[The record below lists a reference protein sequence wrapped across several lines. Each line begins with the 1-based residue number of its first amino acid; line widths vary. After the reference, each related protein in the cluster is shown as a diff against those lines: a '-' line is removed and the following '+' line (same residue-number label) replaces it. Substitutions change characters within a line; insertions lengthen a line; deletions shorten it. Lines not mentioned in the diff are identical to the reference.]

1 MTALYDIIR
10 GFRTAEGEVFRV
22 AGTESEPFA
31 AVDPR
36 RMRVEVAAGASL
48 RLAVL
53 HTSPEVSALEI
64 VLEEDA
70 RLVLTE
76 LFVSEAFA
84 EVAVRQAA
92 RSLCHITA
100 VQLSS
105 ANASYTVD
113 LDGPGAESLLGG
125 VFLAAGQEHCVVR
138 LRTNHNVPD
147 CRSNSYIKG
156 VAGGTAVGEFC
167 GLVYVA
173 PDAQRITTQP
183 QLEIYADDVKCS
195 HGATVGQMDSEAIL
209 YMRQRGLSEAQA
221 RRVQIE
227 GFVGDVVRRCGI
239 EPLCE
244 AAMEAVVAKLEKS

>member
-10 GFRTAEGEVFRV
+10 GFRMAEGEVFRV

-84 EVAVRQAA
+84 EVTVKQAA

-113 LDGPGAESLLGG
+113 LD
-125 VFLAAGQEHCVVR
+125 
-138 LRTNHNVPD
+138 
-147 CRSNSYIKG
+147 
-156 VAGGTAVGEFC
+156 
-167 GLVYVA
+167 
-173 PDAQRITTQP
+173 
-183 QLEIYADDVKCS
+183 EI
-195 HGATVGQMDSEAIL
+195 G
-209 YMRQRGLSEAQA
+209 R
-221 RRVQIE
+221 
-227 GFVGDVVRRCGI
+227 
-239 EPLCE
+239 
-244 AAMEAVVAKLEKS
+244 AVV